1 MSMLRRWSADQ
12 PARLPVLVRWGA
24 RLSGRALHRAEAE
37 RDAARAL
44 LAAVDPEVAWLR
56 EQLADTQSV
65 LADESAAR
73 AAAESDLMWARRD
86 LACAQVAARA
96 AVGAERDRAA
106 AEREQLRADAR
117 AEFAH
122 AVHRALEALSNQLA
136 QPFDVGED
144 DPLIAAWAV
153 ALRIDRVRKAL
164 TIAAEADP
172 ADADNYLLVHDELTD
187 RVDAALVTARGDI
200 HAIRAGVASA
210 LALHPDNDVLDASL
224 RADTGVRA

>member
-1 MSMLRRWSADQ
+1 MSTMLRRWS
-12 PARLPVLVRWGA
+12 
-24 RLSGRALHRAEAE
+24 GRALRQAEAE

-44 LAAVDPEVAWLR
+44 LAAVGPEVAWLR

-96 AVGAERDRAA
+96 EVGAERDRAA

-117 AEFAH
+117 TESAH
-122 AVHRALEALSNQLA
+122 AVRRALETFSDQLSH
-136 QPFDVGED
+136 PVDVGED
-144 DPLIAAWAV
+144 DPLIAAWDV
-153 ALRIDRVRKAL
+153 ALRIDTLREAL
-164 TIAAEADP
+164 TIAAEAHP
-172 ADADNYLLVHDELTD
+172 AGAAGYLALRDELTD
-187 RVDAALVTARGDI
+187 RRDRALIAARGDI

-210 LALHPDNDVLDASL
+210 LALHPDDDVVDASL